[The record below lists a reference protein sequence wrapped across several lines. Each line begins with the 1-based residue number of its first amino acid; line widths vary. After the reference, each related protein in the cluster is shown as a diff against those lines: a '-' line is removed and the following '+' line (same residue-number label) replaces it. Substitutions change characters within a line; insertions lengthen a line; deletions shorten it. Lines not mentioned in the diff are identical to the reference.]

1 MLPKTL
7 SAMWANW
14 DHDAN
19 YLDAYN
25 PLMRQNYWLPHIQL
39 GNILLL
45 EAFSQMMAPPFLIL
59 ELNKYYSSI
68 PTSRQRLSLQQ

>member
-1 MLPKTL
+1 MLLKTL
-7 SAMWANW
+7 SDMWANC

-19 YLDAYN
+19 YLDAYY
-25 PLMRQNYWLPHIQL
+25 PLMRQTYWLLHIQL

-45 EAFSQMMAPPFLIL
+45 GASSQMMAPSFLMF

-68 PTSRQRLSLQQ
+68 LTSRQRL